1 MAYTTEVSPETPS
14 QRPEFA
20 LAGIVASRLDIAL
33 VTAVVAAEDA
43 LARLDERLRPA
54 PFATVSSPARIFT
67 TPVLPVALTLLMR
80 NEFWENQCLMKFSD
94 LWILTSIVR
103 ISLGR

>member
-1 MAYTTEVSPETPS
+1 MAMVHAQNHRE
-14 QRPEFA
+14 RA
-20 LAGIVASRLDIAL
+20 LAVARD
-33 VTAVVAAEDA
+33 
-43 LARLDERLRPA
+43 
-54 PFATVSSPARIFT
+54 
-67 TPVLPVALTLLMR
+67 VALTSLMR